1 MSNWKP
7 QDKKYFGPYQG
18 KSHSE
23 MKEIYSNIKV
33 DWNSI
38 KHRIKK
44 SFSEEEL
51 NARKRRYL
59 TGIQEFDSITKGLP
73 SGVTVFIGAE
83 GTGKSQPLS
92 ELILTPKGWTTMGK
106 LKVGDYVA
114 GEDGNFHKVLAI
126 YPQGVK
132 DTYKVTFSDGATV
145 KCSLDHLWLTENEH
159 ERHRK
164 RKGSVKTLRDILK
177 TFVIKRK
184 SGISKQHYIPLTKPI
199 NFKERSLKIHP
210 YIMGVLLGDGCFFN
224 TIAFSTQDKE
234 IADRVRNLLKEDTKI
249 SYKPKYTYTFKKKQ
263 RDNKQNYIKKA
274 IVDYGL
280 FEKRSHEKF
289 IPEDYLLNSV
299 KNRIELLQG
308 LLDTDGTLDYRNGK
322 SIRYSTTSPTL
333 AKNIAFLIQ
342 TLGGVCKIRSR
353 TTKYRY
359 RDEIRKGRTCYRLNI
374 VLPEYIVP
382 FKLNRKKR
390 IYKPNEKYLP
400 KRYINSVTYCGKEEH
415 QCIYTENKS
424 HLYLT
429 RDCIVTHNSLL
440 ARNIAVKSK
449 KALYFYCE
457 SILDPPDPQIHPNVI
472 PIDYSNPA
480 YIPEYRKAI
489 KQLLLFI
496 EHLNP
501 ELVVID
507 SITKFFSVS
516 KQALPESPL
525 RFAMN
530 DLHSLAIDL
539 CPIIC
544 ICEERGEGY
553 NRGAAGGKGVL
564 HSCNMEICFYKTF
577 IESESQSLKYQRDIN
592 DVAYIMYVNKDKSGL
607 SSLRK
612 YLIDYNGDYTFK
624 QL

>member
-1 MSNWKP
+1 MNNWKP

-44 SFSEEEL
+44 SFSEEEI

-83 GTGKSQPLS
+83 GTGK
-92 ELILTPKGWTTMGK
+92 
-106 LKVGDYVA
+106 
-114 GEDGNFHKVLAI
+114 
-126 YPQGVK
+126 
-132 DTYKVTFSDGATV
+132 
-145 KCSLDHLWLTENEH
+145 
-159 ERHRK
+159 
-164 RKGSVKTLRDILK
+164 
-177 TFVIKRK
+177 
-184 SGISKQHYIPLTKPI
+184 
-199 NFKERSLKIHP
+199 
-210 YIMGVLLGDGCFFN
+210 
-224 TIAFSTQDKE
+224 
-234 IADRVRNLLKEDTKI
+234 
-249 SYKPKYTYTFKKKQ
+249 
-263 RDNKQNYIKKA
+263 
-274 IVDYGL
+274 
-280 FEKRSHEKF
+280 
-289 IPEDYLLNSV
+289 
-299 KNRIELLQG
+299 
-308 LLDTDGTLDYRNGK
+308 
-322 SIRYSTTSPTL
+322 
-333 AKNIAFLIQ
+333 
-342 TLGGVCKIRSR
+342 
-353 TTKYRY
+353 
-359 RDEIRKGRTCYRLNI
+359 
-374 VLPEYIVP
+374 
-382 FKLNRKKR
+382 
-390 IYKPNEKYLP
+390 
-400 KRYINSVTYCGKEEH
+400 
-415 QCIYTENKS
+415 
-424 HLYLT
+424 
-429 RDCIVTHNSLL
+429 SLL

-607 SSLRK
+607 SSLKK
-612 YLIDYNGDYTFK
+612 YLIFYNGDYSFK